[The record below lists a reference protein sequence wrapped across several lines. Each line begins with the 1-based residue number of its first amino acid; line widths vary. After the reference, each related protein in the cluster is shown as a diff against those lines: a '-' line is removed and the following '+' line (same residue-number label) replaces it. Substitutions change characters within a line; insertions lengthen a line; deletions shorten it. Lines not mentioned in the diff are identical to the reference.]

1 MSTSICRGPFFM
13 FNSLRSEV
21 IACFVHIGGIVDYHC
36 LNLLYIKLML
46 FFKLIFRIAEV
57 DKDTEG
63 PFTNKEDA
71 NSFLLSREKRWFVS
85 SVRTTPSE
93 ECREGCYLE
102 ELHET
107 YNNYEKSVSPYN
119 CSLMFCLF
127 VCLFVC
133 LSSFACFLP

>member
-1 MSTSICRGPFFM
+1 M
-13 FNSLRSEV
+13 
-21 IACFVHIGGIVDYHC
+21 IACFVHIGGIVDHHC

-57 DKDTEG
+57 DKDAEG